1 MSDVG
6 EGSLLQKGPL
16 PHAPSSLP
24 PKTFDLIESL
34 LTGLPVIGKR
44 PDGKPFGRFLWDATG
59 RILFFP
65 PCFQ

>member
-1 MSDVG
+1 MEILGRG
-6 EGSLLQKGPL
+6 EGTFLEKGSL
-16 PHAPSSLP
+16 SP

-34 LTGLPVIGKR
+34 HTGLPVIGKR